1 MQRSV
6 SWQTPQETDALELIF
21 GDGCMETSRADLNP
35 DDVEALATEIRNAG
49 PETDWSAKLEQRVA
63 ELTGY
68 FACVAV
74 SSGEAALAHAIL
86 GAGVQPGDEVIVPG
100 YAPVSV
106 ADVVVSLRAV
116 PVIVDVDVDETT
128 LHLNVEAVEDS
139 LTDRTRAVIAVHVG
153 GLATSIDKLASLAE
167 RTGLGIIEDT
177 VGANPG
183 VLNRSRSKRA
193 DLLCLRLDANSHFP
207 LNRGGIVCT
216 MDSETAARIRL
227 QRLPASP
234 LVGGPLTLSGH
245 GISQLA
251 AAWEFFQLATVRERW
266 RRRCQIAMTWSA
278 GFGGSNI
285 FQVPA
290 EIPSEPHCW
299 NQYTLR
305 LNLQHSSLSR
315 TELVEELRRQGIG
328 AGIHYLP
335 IHMHERY
342 QRQFGYGAD
351 TFPVSRNEFLRE
363 LTLPINS
370 TMSDQDV
377 DLVWTTLTDI
387 LRQHT

>member
-1 MQRSV
+1 MQRPV
-6 SWQTPQETDALELIF
+6 SWQTPLETDALELIF
-21 GDGCMETSRADLNP
+21 GDGCMETSRADLKTE
-35 DDVEALATEIRNAG
+35 DVEALATEIRNAD
-49 PETDWSAKLEQRVA
+49 PATDWSAKLEQRVA
-63 ELTGY
+63 KLTDY
-68 FACVAV
+68 AACVAV

-100 YAPVSV
+100 YAPVSI

-116 PVIVDVDVDETT
+116 PVIVDVDETT
-128 LHLNVEAVEDS
+128 LHLNVDAVEDS

-153 GLATSIDKLASLAE
+153 GLAVSIDKLTSLAE
-167 RTGLGIIEDT
+167 RSGLVVIEDT

-183 VLNRSRSKRA
+183 ILNRSRGHRA
-193 DLLCLRLDANSHFP
+193 NLLCIRMDANSHFP
-207 LNRGGIVCT
+207 INRGGIVCT
-216 MDSETAARIRL
+216 TNPETAARIRL

-234 LVGGPLTLSGH
+234 LLGAPSTMSGH

-251 AAWEFFQLATVRERW
+251 AAWEFVQFATVKERW

-285 FQVPA
+285 FQVPS

-299 NQYTLR
+299 NQYILR

-328 AGIHYLP
+328 VGIHYLP

-370 TMSDQDV
+370 TMSDKDV
-377 DLVWTTLTDI
+377 DLVWTTLTSI
-387 LRQHT
+387 LRRHT